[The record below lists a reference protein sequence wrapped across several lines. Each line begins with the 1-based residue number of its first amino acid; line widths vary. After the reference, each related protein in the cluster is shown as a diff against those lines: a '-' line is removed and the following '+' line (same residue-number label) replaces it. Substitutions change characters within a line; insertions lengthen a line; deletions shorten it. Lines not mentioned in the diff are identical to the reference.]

1 MSAATIDFN
10 NIPFAGGKRF
20 FADRLCRWTDSDEH
34 RKWFLDKYVKDGRL
48 RDDEVVEN
56 GLIMCKDCHTPRQ
69 VFIDEYFGWMY
80 VDCSCQALT
89 KAAASAKVKAN
100 NKARRLRAEC
110 FADYPAGVKKT
121 FEGDDGRTPRT
132 SKFAREYAE
141 RFEGR
146 GKTTKG
152 VLLWGDTST
161 GKTYLATAMMNA
173 LIDRGF
179 RVRFVSTAE
188 MVRSMNDFY
197 RSNTAFDPYK
207 NCDAIVLDDLGA
219 ENGSPSNIAAIGRFL
234 DKTEQY
240 EIPLIVTTNMSFRSL
255 TTASDIAFRRIA
267 HRILGRCEA
276 MQMHGVDRRQ
286 GAMQF

>member
-1 MSAATIDFN
+1 MRAATIDFSS
-10 NIPFAGGKRF
+10 IPFAGGKRF
-20 FADRLCRWTDSDEH
+20 FPDRLSRWTDSEEH
-34 RKWFLDKYVKDGRL
+34 RKWFSDKYVKGGRL

-89 KAAASAKVKAN
+89 KAAASAKAKTN

-110 FADYPAGVKKT
+110 FEDYPAGVKKT
-121 FEGDDGRTPRT
+121 FERDDGRTPRT
-132 SKFAREYAE
+132 SKFAREYAA
-141 RFEGR
+141 RFRGR
-146 GKTTKG
+146 GENG

-161 GKTYLATAMMNA
+161 GKTYLATAIMNA

-188 MVRSMNDFY
+188 MVRTMNDFY
-197 RSNTAFDPYK
+197 RTNTAFDRFK
-207 NCDAIVLDDLGA
+207 TCDAIVLDDLGA
-219 ENGSPSNIAAIGRFL
+219 ENGNAANIAAIGRFL
-234 DKTEQY
+234 DKTEAY
-240 EIPLIVTTNMSFRSL
+240 EIPLIVTTNMSYRSL
-255 TTASDIAFRRIA
+255 TQSSDLAFRRIA
-267 HRILGRCEA
+267 QRILGRCEP

-286 GAMQF
+286 GKMEF